1 MKTKPATKR
10 LSKEEQKIYDQQRLD
25 YLTRLAA
32 LALAG
37 VSVYYFFVKLLFL

>member
-10 LSKEEQKIYDQQRLD
+10 LSKAEQEIYDQQKLD

-37 VSVYYFFVKLLFL
+37 LSVYYFFIKLLFL

>member
-10 LSKEEQKIYDQQRLD
+10 LSKEEQEIYDQQRLD
-25 YLTRLAA
+25 HLTRLAA